1 MKQWYLALVAL
12 PIVLNACSF
21 APDYK
26 RPDVPLATNFK
37 EDGVWRTAA
46 PMDDK
51 SKGDWWHYFNDSV
64 LNELE
69 AKIDKGNLQLGIA
82 LARHDQALAI
92 ANENEAQLYP
102 EVDAS
107 GNYLTNRQSL
117 NRPLRSSSLN
127 YSVYGNTAIGAGINY
142 ELDFWGR
149 LRNQAKA
156 SALLEQASRADIETV
171 RLSQQALLA
180 SIYFQLRGYDT
191 QIAIFKDSIKA
202 YEREF
207 TIIKNRHD
215 EGVVSGLDV
224 ARAESLLDQVKGQL
238 QDLLAQRA
246 NLEHALA
253 VLIGENPSTFSVAP
267 VDNFVEAYPHLP
279 TELPSAVLQRR
290 PDIAAA
296 ERRVASAN
304 AEIGVAKAAF
314 FPTINLLAFGGYQN
328 SGYGN
333 LLTTPNSTW
342 MLGPLAFLPIIDEGR
357 RQSLVDLANAQNK
370 ELIVTYRQTVLNAFK
385 EVEDSMAS
393 LNHLQS
399 QLTEQS
405 KAAIAANTT
414 YDLAVNRYLEGAS
427 SYLEVIDAENTKLTT
442 QIAETKVKSAQM
454 IAVVSFVK
462 AIGGG
467 W

>member
-12 PIVLNACSF
+12 PIVLSACSF
-21 APDYK
+21 APEYK
-26 RPDVPLATNFK
+26 RPETELVPHFK

-51 SKGDWWHYFNDSV
+51 AKGDWWRYFQDPV
-64 LNELE
+64 LSDLE
-69 AKIDKGNLQLGIA
+69 VKADKANLQLGIA

-92 ANENEAQLYP
+92 ANENNAQLYP
-102 EVDAS
+102 EIDAS
-107 GNYLTNRQSL
+107 GNYLTNRQSV

-127 YSVYGNTAIGAGINY
+127 YNVYGNTAIGAGINY
-142 ELDFWGR
+142 ELDLWGR
-149 LRNQAKA
+149 LRNQAKS
-156 SALLEQASRADIETV
+156 SALLEQASRADIENV
-171 RLSQQALLA
+171 RLSQEALLA
-180 SIYFQLRGYDT
+180 SIYFQLRGYDS
-191 QIAIFKDSIKA
+191 QIAIFRNSIKA

-207 TIIKNRHD
+207 VIIKNRHD

-246 NLEHALA
+246 IYEHAIAFL
-253 VLIGENPSTFSVAP
+253 VGENPSTFSINP
-267 VDNFVEAYPHLP
+267 VTVFSENYPHLP
-279 TELPSAVLQRR
+279 TVLPSQVLQRR

-333 LLTTPNSTW
+333 LLSVPNSTW
-342 MLGPLAFLPIIDEGR
+342 ALGPLAFLPIIDEGR
-357 RQSLVDLANAQNK
+357 RQYLVDLAESQNK
-370 ELIVTYRQTVLNAFK
+370 ELIITYRQTVLNAFK
-385 EVEDSMAS
+385 EVEDSLAS
-393 LNHLQS
+393 LNYLQN
-399 QLTEQS
+399 QLAEQS
-405 KAAIAANTT
+405 KAAVAAKIT

-427 SYLEVIDAENTKLTT
+427 SYLEVIDAENIQLTA

-454 IAVVSFVK
+454 QAVVGFVR
-462 AIGGG
+462 AIGGD

>member
-1 MKQWYLALVAL
+1 MKRWYSAFVVL
-12 PIVLNACSF
+12 PLVLNGCSL

-26 RPDVPLATNFK
+26 RPEAEIAPHFK

-51 SKGDWWHYFNDSV
+51 AKGDWWHYFNDST
-64 LNELE
+64 LTHLE
-69 AKIDKGNLQLGIA
+69 AKIDTANLQLGIA

-92 ANENEAQLYP
+92 ANENNAQLYP
-102 EVDAS
+102 EIDAT

-149 LRNQAKA
+149 LRNQAKS
-156 SALLEQASRADIETV
+156 SALLEEASRADIETV

-191 QIAIFKDSIKA
+191 QIAIFDDSIKA

-207 TIIKNRHD
+207 VIIKNRHD

-238 QDLLAQRA
+238 QGLLAQRA
-246 NLEHALA
+246 IYEHAIA
-253 VLIGENPSTFSVAP
+253 VLVGENPSTFRIEP
-267 VDNFVEAYPHLP
+267 VTSFSETYPNLP
-279 TELPSAVLQRR
+279 TILPSQVLQRR

-314 FPTINLLAFGGYQN
+314 FPTINLFAFGGYQN

-333 LLTTPNSTW
+333 LLSVPNSTW
-342 MLGPLAFLPIIDEGR
+342 ALGPLAFLPIIDEGR

-370 ELIVTYRQTVLNAFK
+370 ELIVTYRQTVLTAFK

-393 LNHLQS
+393 LNHLQTE
-399 QLTEQS
+399 LTEQS
-405 KAAIAANTT
+405 KATIAAKTT

-427 SYLEVIDAENTKLTT
+427 SYLEVIDAENTKLQT
-442 QIAETKVKSAQM
+442 QIAETKVRSAQM

-462 AIGGG
+462 AIGGD